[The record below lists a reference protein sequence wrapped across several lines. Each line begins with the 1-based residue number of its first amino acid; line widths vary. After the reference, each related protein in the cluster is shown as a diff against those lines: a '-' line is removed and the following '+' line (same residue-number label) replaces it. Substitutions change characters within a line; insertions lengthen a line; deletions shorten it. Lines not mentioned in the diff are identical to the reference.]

1 MVRNDGQLTRGDD
14 QERPGRTIS
23 LRGAGDEDSPR
34 SRSARPDPED
44 DDAEVEAPRR
54 NDLERE
60 DEEAQFLRG
69 RRRVPVRRGPLPKK
83 AAQRLKIAFLLLV
96 LLAAVTA
103 VSLFL
108 YRYGSRSW
116 RFRIDSS
123 DNIEIAGTEHVNR
136 RQVMDV
142 MGADIGRNIF
152 FVPLEQRK
160 RQLEQI
166 PWVRSATVMRL
177 LPNRLKIQIEER
189 TPVAFIKL
197 GTRIALIDA
206 DGVVMDLPE
215 GSRKTYSFPVITGGT
230 EGEPLSTR
238 AARMKIYTDLMRDL
252 DSEGGHYSQNISE
265 VDLSDP
271 DDVKVTAADPQ
282 GAVVLHLGSSN
293 FLARYKLFIAHVQE
307 WRRSVQQLKGVDLRY
322 DRQVIVNPD
331 ESGAAPPPP
340 ARTGPEAAKPA
351 SPSNHQNARKRRK

>member
-23 LRGAGDEDSPR
+23 LRGAGDDDAPR
-34 SRSARPDPED
+34 GRSVRPDAGD
-44 DDAEVEAPRR
+44 DDEADLDAPHRA
-54 NDLERE
+54 DLEKE

-83 AAQRLKIAFLLLV
+83 AAQRLKIVLLLLV
-96 LLAAVTA
+96 VLAAVTA

-108 YRYGSRSW
+108 YRYGARSW
-116 RFRIDSS
+116 RFRVDSS
-123 DNIEIAGTEHVNR
+123 DNIEITGTEHVSR

-152 FVPLEQRK
+152 FVPLEQRQ

-215 GSRKTYSFPVITGGT
+215 GGRKAYSFPVITGGA

-238 AARMKIYTDLMRDL
+238 AARMKIYTELMREL
-252 DSEGGHYSQNISE
+252 DSEGNHYSQDISE

-282 GAVVLHLGSSN
+282 GAVVLHLGASN
-293 FLARYKLFIAHVQE
+293 FLARYKLFIAHVAE
-307 WRRSVQQLKGVDLRY
+307 WRRSVQQLRGVDLRY

-331 ESGAAPPPP
+331 ESVTPPRPAASAPATGKPAPP
-340 ARTGPEAAKPA
+340 A
-351 SPSNHQNARKRRK
+351 NHSNARKRRK